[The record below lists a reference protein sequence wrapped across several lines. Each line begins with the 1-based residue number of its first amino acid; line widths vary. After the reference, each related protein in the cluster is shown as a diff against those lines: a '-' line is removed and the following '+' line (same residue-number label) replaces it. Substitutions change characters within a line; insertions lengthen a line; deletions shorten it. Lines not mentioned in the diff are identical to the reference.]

1 MEKKAVLVQFVLT
14 TRIIVDSSMSDEDVA
29 NKALEKIKKNSEDY
43 LIIDNLEGIYNDVEV
58 PYDPDLDENK

>member
-1 MEKKAVLVQFVLT
+1 MEKKAVLVQLVLT